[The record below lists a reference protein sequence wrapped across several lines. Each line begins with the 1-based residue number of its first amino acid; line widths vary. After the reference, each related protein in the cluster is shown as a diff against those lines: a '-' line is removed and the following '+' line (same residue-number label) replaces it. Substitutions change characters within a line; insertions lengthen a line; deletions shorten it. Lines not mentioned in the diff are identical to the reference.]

1 MSLSLK
7 IGEVI
12 DNQNLCKFFHCGPQ
26 GGMRR
31 SLKTN
36 TLTLISNHIKS
47 IYNDRWLDGVFH
59 YTGMGTLGN
68 QTLSAQNKTV
78 FESRNNGVEMH
89 LFEVFKLK
97 EYTYQGVVRLVG
109 DPYKEKQPDSSGSI
123 RDVWVFPLETIN
135 EKPITVAAET
145 LREVDLIRRKVAQK
159 LSDAELSLRARQAK
173 GKPGSRSLTSKQHE
187 RNQYV
192 AVYAK
197 RWANGTCQLCCRPAP
212 FKDSKGE
219 PFLETHHIKWL
230 ARGGEDTVANTV
242 ALCPN
247 CHRKMHA
254 LDDSAEVKRLSDLVA
269 EHISSSNLTG
279 LA

>member
-1 MSLSLK
+1 MNVSLE
-7 IGEVI
+7 IGEVV
-12 DNQNLCKFFHCGPQ
+12 DNARLCEVFQCGPQ

-89 LFEVFKLK
+89 LFEVFKIK

-135 EKPITVAAET
+135 EKPIGRKTVISVE
-145 LREVDLIRRKVAQK
+145 
-159 LSDAELSLRARQAK
+159 
-173 GKPGSRSLTSKQHE
+173 KPVS
-187 RNQYV
+187 
-192 AVYAK
+192 
-197 RWANGTCQLCCRPAP
+197 
-212 FKDSKGE
+212 
-219 PFLETHHIKWL
+219 
-230 ARGGEDTVANTV
+230 
-242 ALCPN
+242 
-247 CHRKMHA
+247 
-254 LDDSAEVKRLSDLVA
+254 
-269 EHISSSNLTG
+269 
-279 LA
+279 